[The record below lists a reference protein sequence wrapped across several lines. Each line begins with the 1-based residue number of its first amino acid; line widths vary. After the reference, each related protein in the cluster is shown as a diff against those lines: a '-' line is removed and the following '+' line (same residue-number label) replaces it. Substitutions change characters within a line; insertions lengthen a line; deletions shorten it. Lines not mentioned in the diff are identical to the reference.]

1 MYRYLPLLALLAFIS
16 APLVIGGAEESA
28 GKSEPPKV
36 EVANKADEE
45 KAKDSAPAPAKK
57 KSRECLASEE
67 VVQDL
72 EARESKLK
80 EREEALK
87 EKEKE
92 LAAQAA
98 AVKEELA
105 KLEVKKSEVRGEK
118 QKELSRRE
126 EQVNKMIET
135 LEGMS
140 PKAAAQVVG
149 GVEDDLAVLVLG
161 RLTSAKAGKIL
172 SNLKAE
178 KSARLA
184 ELMAY
189 GGALKR
195 KEGSSDDSHERSPA
209 AR

>member
-87 EKEKE
+87 EKEGTGSTSLCRE
-92 LAAQAA
+92 
-98 AVKEELA
+98 
-105 KLEVKKSEVRGEK
+105 RGACQTRGQK
-118 QKELSRRE
+118 VGGSGRKAKELSRRE

-149 GVEDDLAVLVLG
+149 GW
-161 RLTSAKAGKIL
+161 KMIL
-172 SNLKAE
+172 
-178 KSARLA
+178 RFW
-184 ELMAY
+184 
-189 GGALKR
+189 
-195 KEGSSDDSHERSPA
+195 SSGD
-209 AR
+209 

>member
-1 MYRYLPLLALLAFIS
+1 
-16 APLVIGGAEESA
+16 
-28 GKSEPPKV
+28 
-36 EVANKADEE
+36 
-45 KAKDSAPAPAKK
+45 
-57 KSRECLASEE
+57 
-67 VVQDL
+67 
-72 EARESKLK
+72 LK

-87 EKEKE
+87 EKEEE
-92 LAAQAA
+92 LAAQAS

-140 PKAAAQVVG
+140 PRAAAQVVG

-195 KEGSSDDSHERSPA
+195 KEGASDDSHERSPA
-209 AR
+209 TR